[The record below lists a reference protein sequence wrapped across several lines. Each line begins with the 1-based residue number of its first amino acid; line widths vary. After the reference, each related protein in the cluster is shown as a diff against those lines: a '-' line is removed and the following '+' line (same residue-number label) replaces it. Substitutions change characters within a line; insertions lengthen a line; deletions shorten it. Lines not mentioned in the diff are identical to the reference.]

1 MSIVSPAQQGATAL
15 QNVMDRVTEI
25 SALPDVALRVIEV
38 TNNDDA
44 SAADLKAV
52 MEQDVSLSARVLRV
66 VNSSAYGLREPVRNL
81 QLAIAYLGFRQVRNL
96 ALTASVCDL
105 FKADEQVGRYRRS
118 GLWRHLVA
126 VGICARMIA
135 MRRNL
140 DEFEDVFLAGLL
152 HDIGI
157 LLEDQYDHPR
167 FIEMLPHLDG
177 SATLAEV
184 ERARLGYA
192 HTDLG
197 VQVGAQWRFPE
208 PVLAAIGYHH
218 DAQLDVQP
226 HVRTIACVQVANMLC
241 SHKGIASVGIN
252 LVRPAVSA
260 VHLLKLNKSDLTVLL
275 VDLDEELARHDALFN
290 L

>member
-1 MSIVSPAQQGATAL
+1 MSIVSPAQGGTAL
-15 QNVMDRVTEI
+15 QEVVDRVAEI

-44 SAADLKAV
+44 GAADLKAV

-81 QLAIAYLGFRQVRNL
+81 QLAIAYLGFRQIRNL

-105 FKADEQVGRYRRS
+105 FKVDEQVGRYRRT

-126 VGICARMIA
+126 VGVCARMIA
-135 MRRNL
+135 MRRDL

-157 LLEDQYDHPR
+157 LLEDQYAHPQ
-167 FIEMLPHLDG
+167 FIELLPHLDG

-184 ERARLGYA
+184 ERARLGFD
-192 HTDLG
+192 HTELG
-197 VQVGAQWRFPE
+197 AAVGTQWRFPE
-208 PVLAAIGYHH
+208 PVLAAVRHHH
-218 DAQLDVQP
+218 DAQLEERP
-226 HVRTIACVQVANMLC
+226 HAPTVACVQVANMLC
-241 SHKGIASVGIN
+241 SYKGIASMGVN
-252 LVRPAVSA
+252 LVRPAVAA
-260 VHLLKLNKSDLTVLL
+260 VNLLKLNKNDLTVLL
-275 VDLDEELARHDALFN
+275 VDLEEELARHDALFN